1 MFKTAQGVP
10 VLVRKNRRAR
20 HIKLYVTGQREVKL
34 TLPWYAPLS
43 AGTAVIKEKEDWIE
57 KTLAKLPPRVIRAK
71 AEIENY
77 KAAAFDQLSVLA
89 AEHAAK
95 YGVTFRN
102 IRIGNQTT
110 RWGSCSRSGTL
121 SFNWRLVLMP
131 ENIRRYIVIH
141 EVCHLKEMNHSPR
154 FWSLVAA
161 QYPEYKLARKWL
173 RKNKTGLT

>member
-1 MFKTAQGVP
+1 

-20 HIKLYVTGQREVKL
+20 HIKLSVTGQREVKL

-43 AGTAVIKEKEDWIE
+43 AGVAVLKEKEAWLE
-57 KTLAKLPPRVIRAK
+57 KTLAKLPPRVARAK
-71 AEIENY
+71 AEIEHY
-77 KAAAFDQLSVLA
+77 KTVAFDQLSTLA
-89 AEHAAK
+89 EEHAVK
-95 YGVTFRN
+95 YGVTFRH

-121 SFNWRLVLMP
+121 SFNWRLALMP

-141 EVCHLKEMNHSPR
+141 EICHLKEMNHSPR

-161 QYPEYKLARKWL
+161 QCPEYKLSRQWL
-173 RKNKTGLT
+173 RKNRDSLA

>member
-1 MFKTAQGVP
+1 MLKTAQGLP

-43 AGTAVIKEKEDWIE
+43 AGVAVLKEKEVWIE
-57 KTLAKLPPRVIRAK
+57 KTLAKLPPRITRAK
-71 AEIENY
+71 AEIEHY
-77 KAAAFDQLSVLA
+77 KTVAFDQLSALA
-89 AEHAAK
+89 EEHAVK
-95 YGVTFRN
+95 CGVTFRN
-102 IRIGNQTT
+102 IRIGDQAT

-121 SFNWRLVLMP
+121 SFNWRLALMP

-141 EVCHLKEMNHSPR
+141 EICHLKEMNHSPR

-173 RKNKTGLT
+173 RKNKADLA